1 MAHRSSRECL
11 HKEDIV
17 GAPTRF
23 GGIYDVPEV
32 ARYLKAVPHAQDIYP
47 VSSTK
52 LLRWIRQ
59 GMASP
64 DLVNVHGAEM
74 LVDFEDLISMRV
86 VASLRAV
93 GVSWGEIHGTR
104 TWLQQATGAERPLAT
119 EYMWAGQGQIY
130 VDWTQRLISASRR
143 GQYALDIIKEFLIPI
158 HGLAFD
164 DETRVATSWEPLGG
178 VVLQPQI
185 QFGAP
190 CIKGTRIPT
199 RAIWGMVEAGD
210 SVGWV
215 TDAYG
220 ISQGE
225 VEAACE
231 WETLIQAA

>member
-1 MAHRSSRECL
+1 MDHTGVAP
-11 HKEDIV
+11 KEDIV
-17 GAPTRF
+17 CAVARF

-32 ARYLKAVPHAQDIYP
+32 ARYLKADPHAEDMYP

-59 GMASP
+59 GIASP
-64 DLVNVHGAEM
+64 DLVNIHGAEL

-104 TWLQQATGAERPLAT
+104 AWLQEVTGVERPLAT
-119 EYMWAGQGQIY
+119 EHVWAGQGQIY
-130 VDWTQRLISASRR
+130 VDWTQRLISASRH
-143 GQYALDIIKEFLIPI
+143 GQYALDIMNEFLIPI
-158 HGLAFD
+158 HGLVFD
-164 DETRVATSWEPLGG
+164 DEAHVATSWEPLGG
-178 VVLQPQI
+178 VVLQPEI

-199 RAIWGMVEAGD
+199 RTIWGMVEAGD
-210 SVGWV
+210 SVGWIADV
-215 TDAYG
+215 YG

-231 WETLIQAA
+231 WESLIQAA